1 MFSLILSICMIP
13 VNADGNA
20 IGAEVCEESVVAEHR
35 TIGACTRNMDKQIKV
50 INRSLFA
57 NFDWM
62 LSCEN
67 MSDAPAEEEVIE
79 SVEATRGK

>member
-1 MFSLILSICMIP
+1 MFSLILSICMITT
-13 VNADGNA
+13 NADGKA
-20 IGAEVCEESVVAEHR
+20 IGAEVCEEAVVAEHR

-67 MSDAPAEEEVIE
+67 MSDSGPEEEMIE
-79 SVEATRGK
+79 SVEPTRGK